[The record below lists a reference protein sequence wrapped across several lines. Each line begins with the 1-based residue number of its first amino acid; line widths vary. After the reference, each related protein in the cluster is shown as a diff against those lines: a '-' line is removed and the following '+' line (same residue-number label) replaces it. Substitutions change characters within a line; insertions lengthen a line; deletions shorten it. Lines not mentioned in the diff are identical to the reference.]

1 MSFSPQSKKFIKVGI
16 FLAASSVFWGSGTP
30 AKAAA
35 CADATLAAL
44 QAAGS
49 CTDVLGF
56 TFQLNSFTN
65 FNPLDRFSFQSSG
78 NNFQYSLQ
86 GASAWSSAGNDFKLD
101 YTVTAPSGKRLNFF
115 TSNLSSSNDPALDA
129 GTYDI
134 SSSFQPATGPAAAT
148 FTPPLKASG
157 GVAIYNPKL
166 ITDNYTGTFRVTGG
180 TIATLTGVVASQPI
194 PPSLPV
200 PAPLPLLGA
209 VAGFKISRKIRNRL
223 KSVA

>member
-1 MSFSPQSKKFIKVGI
+1 M
-16 FLAASSVFWGSGTP
+16 FLGTGTS

-35 CADATLAAL
+35 CADATLATL
-44 QAAGS
+44 QAAGV

-65 FNPLDRFSFQSSG
+65 FNPNDQFSFQSSG

-86 GASAWSSAGNDFKLD
+86 GFAAWSSAGNDFTLD
-101 YTVTAPSGKRLNFF
+101 YIVTAPSGKRLNFF

-129 GTYDI
+129 GTYSI
-134 SSSFQPATGPAAAT
+134 SSFFQPATGPAAAT
-148 FTPPLKASG
+148 FTPPLQASG

-180 TIATLTGVVASQPI
+180 TIASLTGVVASQPI

-200 PAPLPLLGA
+200 PGPLPLLGA
-209 VAGFKISRKIRNRL
+209 VAGFSISRKIRNRL